1 MAAGAPYRFEQ
12 AAWRR
17 GLTRVAGVDEAGR
30 GPLAGPVVAAA
41 VILPPGGRIE
51 GVDDSKRLTAE
62 QREGLFEVI
71 ASRAMAVGVGMA
83 DPATI
88 DRVNILEATRLAMRQ
103 ALAALAAA
111 PELVL
116 TDYVALDG
124 LGYPQKNLVKGDRRS
139 ASVAAAS
146 IVAKVTRD
154 RIMEAADRDYPEYG
168 FGRHKGYPTPEHR
181 AALERHG
188 PCPLHRRTF
197 AGVAVQAELVGE
209 VSLSPLGRGSG

>member
-41 VILPPGGRIE
+41 VILLPGGRIE
-51 GVDDSKRLTAE
+51 VVDDSKRLTPETRA
-62 QREGLFEVI
+62 RLYEVI
-71 ASRAMAVGVGMA
+71 AARAAALGVGMA

-103 ALAALAAA
+103 ALAALAPA

-124 LGYPQKNLVKGDRRS
+124 LGCPQKNLVEWDRRS

-197 AGVAVQAELVGE
+197 AGIFQIPLPFGE
-209 VSLSPLGRGSG
+209 RAG

>member
-41 VILPPGGRIE
+41 VILSPGGRIE

-62 QREGLFEVI
+62 ERTRLFDVI
-71 ASRAMAVGVGMA
+71 GERAVAVGVGMA

-124 LGYPQKNLVKGDRRS
+124 LGCPQKNLVQGDRRS

-181 AALERHG
+181 AALGRHG

-197 AGVAVQAELVGE
+197 AGVWTQGELFVG
-209 VSLSPLGRGSG
+209 SQRA

>member
-1 MAAGAPYRFEQ
+1 VAAGAPYRFEQ

-62 QREGLFEVI
+62 ERTRLCDVI
-71 ASRAMAVGVGMA
+71 GARAVAVGVGMA

-116 TDYVALDG
+116 TDYVVLDG
-124 LGYPQKNLVKGDRRS
+124 LECPQKNLVQGDRRS

-181 AALERHG
+181 AALVRHG

-197 AGVAVQAELVGE
+197 AGVGTQGELFVG
-209 VSLSPLGRGSG
+209 SQRA

>member
-1 MAAGAPYRFEQ
+1 VAAGAPYRFEQ

-62 QREGLFEVI
+62 ERTRLYDVI
-71 ASRAMAVGVGMA
+71 GARAVAVGVGMA

-124 LGYPQKNLVKGDRRS
+124 LGCSQKNLVQGDRRS

-181 AALERHG
+181 AALVRHG

-197 AGVAVQAELVGE
+197 AGVGTQGELFVG
-209 VSLSPLGRGSG
+209 SQRA

>member
-1 MAAGAPYRFEQ
+1 VAAGAPYRFEQ

-41 VILPPGGRIE
+41 VILSPGGRIE

-62 QREGLFEVI
+62 ERTRLFDVI
-71 ASRAMAVGVGMA
+71 GERAVAVGVGMA

-124 LGYPQKNLVKGDRRS
+124 LGCPQKNLVQGDRRS

-181 AALERHG
+181 AALGRHG

-197 AGVAVQAELVGE
+197 AGVWTQGELFVG
-209 VSLSPLGRGSG
+209 SQRA

>member
-41 VILPPGGRIE
+41 VILSPGGRIE

-62 QREGLFEVI
+62 ERTRLFDVI
-71 ASRAMAVGVGMA
+71 GERAVAVGVGMA

-124 LGYPQKNLVKGDRRS
+124 LGCPQKNLVQGDRRS

-154 RIMEAADRDYPEYG
+154 RIMESADRDYPEYG

-181 AALERHG
+181 AALGRHG

-197 AGVAVQAELVGE
+197 AGVWTQGELFVG
-209 VSLSPLGRGSG
+209 SQRA

>member
-1 MAAGAPYRFEQ
+1 VAAGAPYRFEQ

-62 QREGLFEVI
+62 ERTRLYDVI
-71 ASRAMAVGVGMA
+71 GARAVAVGVGMA

-124 LGYPQKNLVKGDRRS
+124 LGCPQKNLVQGDRRS

-181 AALERHG
+181 AALVRHG

-197 AGVAVQAELVGE
+197 AGVGTQGELFVG
-209 VSLSPLGRGSG
+209 SQRA

>member
-1 MAAGAPYRFEQ
+1 VQAG
-12 AAWRR
+12 
-17 GLTRVAGVDEAGR
+17 
-30 GPLAGPVVAAA
+30 A

-62 QREGLFEVI
+62 ERTRLCDVI
-71 ASRAMAVGVGMA
+71 GARAVAVGVGMA

-116 TDYVALDG
+116 TDYVVLDG
-124 LGYPQKNLVKGDRRS
+124 LECPQKNLVQGDRRS

-181 AALERHG
+181 AALVRHG

-197 AGVAVQAELVGE
+197 AGVGTQGELFVG
-209 VSLSPLGRGSG
+209 SQRA

>member
-1 MAAGAPYRFEQ
+1 VAAGAPYRFEQ

-51 GVDDSKRLTAE
+51 GVDDSKRLTAGE
-62 QREGLFEVI
+62 RTRLFDVI
-71 ASRAMAVGVGMA
+71 GERAVAVGVGIA

-124 LGYPQKNLVKGDRRS
+124 LGCPQKNLVQGDRRS

-154 RIMEAADRDYPEYG
+154 RIMESADRDYPEYG

-181 AALERHG
+181 AALGRHG

-197 AGVAVQAELVGE
+197 AGVAVETELFGE
-209 VSLSPLGRGSG
+209 ISLSPLGRG

>member
-62 QREGLFEVI
+62 ERTRLCDVI
-71 ASRAMAVGVGMA
+71 GARAVAVGVGMA

-116 TDYVALDG
+116 TDYVVLDG
-124 LGYPQKNLVKGDRRS
+124 LECPQKNLVQGDRRS

-181 AALERHG
+181 AALVRHG

-197 AGVAVQAELVGE
+197 AGVGTQGELFVG
-209 VSLSPLGRGSG
+209 SQRA